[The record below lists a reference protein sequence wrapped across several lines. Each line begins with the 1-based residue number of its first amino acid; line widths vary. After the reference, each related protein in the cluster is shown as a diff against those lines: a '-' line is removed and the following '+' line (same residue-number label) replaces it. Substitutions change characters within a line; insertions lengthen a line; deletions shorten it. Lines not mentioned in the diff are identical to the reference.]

1 MTPPPTG
8 RPVAAAAL
16 IERYDDCLLIV
27 TVDAADAVPRTWR
40 FPRGSVKP
48 DEFAESALR
57 RVVLEELGV
66 GIEIVVG
73 EPPVLCQVDGVETE
87 VRYFFCGLSAG
98 EPKSGP
104 YAAIEWVKPGR
115 LGDYTFDGP
124 SQPVADWLKEQARS
138 SSAVNGFP
146 LPSNPA
152 EDRPIDRG

>member
-1 MTPPPTG
+1 MM
-8 RPVAAAAL
+8 AAAL

-73 EPPVLCQVDGVETE
+73 EPPMLCQIDGVETE
-87 VRYFFCGLSAG
+87 VRYFFCGLSTG
-98 EPKSGP
+98 EPKPGP
-104 YAAIEWVKPGR
+104 YAAIEWVTPGK
-115 LGDYTFDGP
+115 LGDHNFDGP
-124 SQPVADWLKEQARS
+124 SQPVADWLREQAGAS
-138 SSAVNGFP
+138 SRLNGT
-146 LPSNPA
+146 PSPSKPA
-152 EDRPIDRG
+152 EDRPMHHG